1 MNIALLGLR
10 ASGKTTVGR
19 ILAQRLRRPFI
30 DTDEQ
35 IIQQAGMSIREI
47 FLAEGEAGFRRRERM
62 VIRVDLPEDRAVI
75 ALGGGA
81 FTNDENIRILQATS
95 RLVWLRGTHETLWK
109 RMEGDPATMATRP
122 DLTPEGGLAE
132 VRRLAS
138 LREPI
143 FRMVAEF
150 SVDTDGK
157 SPEDVAGEIEA
168 WFNSGGRGGRART

>member
-19 ILAQRLRRPFI
+19 ILAQRVRRTFV
-30 DTDEQ
+30 DTDEL
-35 IIQQAGMSIREI
+35 ISHQAGMTIREI
-47 FLAEGEAGFRRRERM
+47 FESEGETGFRRRERM
-62 VIRVDLPEDRAVI
+62 VIRVDLPDDRGVI

-81 FTNDENIRILQATS
+81 FTNEENIRILQATS
-95 RLVWLRGTHETLWK
+95 RLVWLRGSHETLWG
-109 RMEGDPATMATRP
+109 RMEADPATAANRP
-122 DLTPEGGLAE
+122 NLTPEGGLAE

>member
-75 ALGGGA
+75 ALVEA
-81 FTNDENIRILQATS
+81 VFL
-95 RLVWLRGTHETLWK
+95 LW
-109 RMEGDPATMATRP
+109 A
-122 DLTPEGGLAE
+122 GLAAH
-132 VRRLAS
+132 L
-138 LREPI
+138 L
-143 FRMVAEF
+143 
-150 SVDTDGK
+150 
-157 SPEDVAGEIEA
+157 
-168 WFNSGGRGGRART
+168 WSGGVTQGRSATASAMQSCPPPPI